1 MKHTK
6 RRIAIIATSTAAV
19 LLGAGAAVA
28 YWTSSGSG
36 TGTAGV
42 GTTSTVTVN
51 QTGTAPAG
59 LYPGGPAQPITFAVH
74 STNAAAVTISAVNVG
89 IDGTLLPTGCTTGDF
104 TITQPAGTTATPV
117 TSALDVASSAWG
129 TYTIA
134 MKNAPTSQD
143 ACKGANL
150 SLTFSAS

>member
-6 RRIAIIATSTAAV
+6 RRLAIIATSTAAV
-19 LLGAGAAVA
+19 LLGAGVAVA
-28 YWTSSGSG
+28 YWTSTGSG

-42 GTTSTVTVN
+42 GTTSGVSVN
-51 QTGTAPAG
+51 QTAPAPTG
-59 LYPGGPAQPITFAVH
+59 LYPGGPAQGITFVVH

-89 IDGTLLPTGCTTGDF
+89 IDGTTLPTGCTAGDF

-117 TSALDVASSAWG
+117 TSAADVASSAWG

-134 MKNAPTSQD
+134 MKNAVTNQD
-143 ACKGANL
+143 ACKSANVG
-150 SLTFSAS
+150 LTFSAS